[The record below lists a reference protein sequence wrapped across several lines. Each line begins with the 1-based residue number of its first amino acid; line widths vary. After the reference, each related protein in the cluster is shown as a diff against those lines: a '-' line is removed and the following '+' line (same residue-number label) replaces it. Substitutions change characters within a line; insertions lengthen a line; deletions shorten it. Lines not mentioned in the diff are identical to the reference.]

1 MPNGDAITTIG
12 PEGAIVNGVG
22 SGIAAAGND
31 NAILAAGTDG
41 ITRCSANSLATF
53 RRDIFGRGALAPD
66 PAAATQAAAAARSQG
81 RPERRI
87 VQQAGTITLR
97 TKISGRREQC
107 PLRTP

>member
-1 MPNGDAITTIG
+1 MPHGDAITTIG

-41 ITRCSANSLATF
+41 IMRCSANSVATF
-53 RRDIFGRGALAPD
+53 RRDIFGRGAVAPD
-66 PAAATQAAAAARSQG
+66 ANSSHAGGSPRGLRAVPSG
-81 RPERRI
+81 GI

-97 TKISGRREQC
+97 TKISGRRE
-107 PLRTP
+107 